1 MRDERDDG
9 DEARRDPEGAVEIGP
24 GPIAADEILV
34 VRRGPGANCSS
45 VGSALDLLFLSAVTA
60 GVVMAGIAAAF
71 GGDAEERKD
80 KARGERDGKHDE
92 GGDAGAR

>member
-1 MRDERDDG
+1 M
-9 DEARRDPEGAVEIGP
+9 EIGP
-24 GPIAADEILV
+24 GPITADEILV

-45 VGSALDLLFLSAVTA
+45 VGSALDLLFLSAVAA

-71 GGDAEERKD
+71 GGGAESKD
-80 KARGERDGKHDE
+80 KGRDGKRDE

>member
-9 DEARRDPEGAVEIGP
+9 SEAPRDPEGAVEIGP
-24 GPIAADEILV
+24 GPISADEILV

-45 VGSALDLLFLSAVTA
+45 VGSALDLLFLSAVAA

-71 GGDAEERKD
+71 GSGAETGKEKG
-80 KARGERDGKHDE
+80 RGERDGKRDE
-92 GGDAGAR
+92 GGDAGTR

>member
-1 MRDERDDG
+1 ME
-9 DEARRDPEGAVEIGP
+9 RRDPEGAVEIEP

-45 VGSALDLLFLSAVTA
+45 VGSALDLLFLSAAAA

-71 GGDAEERKD
+71 GGNTQEGEGKG
-80 KARGERDGKHDE
+80 RGEREPRRDE
-92 GGDAGAR
+92 GSDAGAR